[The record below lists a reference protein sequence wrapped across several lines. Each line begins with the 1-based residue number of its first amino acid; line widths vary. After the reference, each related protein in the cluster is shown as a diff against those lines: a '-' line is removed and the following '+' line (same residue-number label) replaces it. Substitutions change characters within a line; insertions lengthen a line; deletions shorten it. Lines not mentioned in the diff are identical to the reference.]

1 MSAGPDLRVLPTLPV
16 DVARL
21 RLTVQAEER
30 IALPFFAGSMLRGAY
45 GHALRRLVC
54 MTRLP
59 ACDGCPL
66 RTSCPFPRLF
76 DPFAVDVA
84 AVGLA
89 AGSAKPPPPF
99 AIDPPPLGSKTL
111 EPGQPWTF
119 GVRLFGKAIR
129 DLPLVIEAWR
139 RALSGGLGP
148 PRARGLLLAVE
159 CWSGDN
165 WLAIY
170 DPETS
175 RLEELPPIP
184 SSVPTSPASSTDL
197 VITFVAPL
205 RLQSNARR
213 LMREAITARRL
224 VSDAVRRARLVVATA
239 GGPDAHAVVARWPV
253 RAWLEEAE
261 HAGLTE
267 TLRWVDWTRHSSRQR
282 QIMTLG
288 GWLGSISISNAS
300 EAVVSALEL
309 GEQIGLGKE
318 TVFGFGQYSLS
329 ARH

>member
-1 MSAGPDLRVLPTLPV
+1 MSVAPDLRVLPTLPV

-21 RLTVQAEER
+21 RLTVQAQER

-54 MTRLP
+54 MTGLP

-76 DPFAVDVA
+76 DPFGVDVA

-89 AGSAKPPPPF
+89 GGSAKPPPPF
-99 AIDPPPLGSKTL
+99 AIDPPPLGSKTV
-111 EPGQPWTF
+111 EPGQPWTI

-139 RALSGGLGP
+139 RALSRGLGALH
-148 PRARGLLLAVE
+148 ARGLLVAVE
-159 CWSGDN
+159 CWSGDD

-170 DPETS
+170 DPDTS
-175 RLEELPPIP
+175 RLEELPPIR
-184 SSVPTSPASSTDL
+184 SSVPTGAASSNL
-197 VITFVAPL
+197 VITFVTPL

-213 LMREAITARRL
+213 LKREDISARRL

-239 GGPDAHAVVARWPV
+239 GGPDAQAVVAGWPV

-261 HAGLTE
+261 HVGLTE
-267 TLRWVDWTRHSSRQR
+267 TLRWVDWTRHSNRQG
-282 QIMTLG
+282 QTMTLG
-288 GWLGSISISNAS
+288 GWLGTITVSNAS
-300 EAVVSALEL
+300 EAVLAALAL
-309 GEQIGLGKE
+309 GELTGLGKE